1 MTTPRMTLPGIL
13 SLMAMVGLAVTT
25 FVMLGAGLVQAHHGW
40 TWTTGK
46 SVELAGVIK
55 TSKLGNPHGILTLD
69 VKGQV
74 WTVEVGQPWRNK
86 NAGLNDSD
94 FAVGKEI
101 RLSGEP
107 AANTSQKVIKAL
119 RVYVQDREHNLYPD
133 RK

>member
-1 MTTPRMTLPGIL
+1 MTKAASTRR
-13 SLMAMVGLAVTT
+13 AVRRISAAT
-25 FVMLGAGLVQAHHGW
+25 FGCVALLGAGPAQAHHGW

-46 SVELAGVIK
+46 SVELTGVIK

-69 VKGQV
+69 VTGQI

-86 NAGLNDSD
+86 NAGLADSD
-94 FAVGKEI
+94 LAVGKQI
-101 RLSGEP
+101 RLRGEP
-107 AANTSQKVIKAL
+107 AANTSKKVIKAL

>member
-1 MTTPRMTLPGIL
+1 MTLSRIRTIL
-13 SLMAMVGLAVTT
+13 ALTATAVAA
-25 FVMLGAGLVQAHHGW
+25 LGALPARAHHGFA
-40 TWTTGK
+40 WTTGK
-46 SVELAGVIK
+46 SIELTGVIK

-69 VKGQV
+69 VKGQI

-86 NAGLNDSD
+86 NAGLQDSD
-94 FAVGKEI
+94 LAVGNEI

-119 RVYVQDREHNLYPD
+119 RVYIKDREHNLYPD

>member
-1 MTTPRMTLPGIL
+1 MSAVALSGIAL
-13 SLMAMVGLAVTT
+13 LGPGLA
-25 FVMLGAGLVQAHHGW
+25 QAHHGW

-46 SVELAGVIK
+46 SVELTGVIQ

-69 VKGQV
+69 VTGQV

-86 NAGLNDSD
+86 NAGLKDSD
-94 FAVGKEI
+94 LAVGKQI
-101 RLSGEP
+101 RLMGEP
-107 AANTSQKVIKAL
+107 AANTSKKVIKAL